1 MLDAAAD
8 LPGTGVVGAKRGG
21 LVLAPHEP
29 GSALGALR
37 GESPRRPVVGAVGQ
51 HRAQHLGDDVAGL
64 ADHDGVAGAHVLDGH
79 LVGVVEGGGGDRGA
93 THEHGFEPG
102 ERGGLT
108 AGSDRHLDVEQRGVA
123 LLGRHLVGD
132 RPAGCPGREAQFALQ
147 DQVVD
152 LDHDAI
158 DLVVEVVA
166 DRLDGL
172 HVLEHGGEV
181 VEALGSVVDRKA
193 QAAQPFEGVE
203 VRTVVGT
210 TDHLPHLV
218 HPERQVARRGDGGIL
233 LAQGAGGGVAGVDV
247 GLLAGGLLGGVEGR
261 EGGQP
266 QVDLAAHLEHGRGT
280 VSQPLG
286 HVVDGAD
293 VGGDVLADP
302 TVAAGGGLH
311 EPTVLI
317 AQRHREPVELE
328 LAGPGR
334 RRGFL
339 AEAPQH
345 PL

>member
-1 MLDAAAD
+1 M
-8 LPGTGVVGAKRGG
+8 
-21 LVLAPHEP
+21 
-29 GSALGALR
+29 
-37 GESPRRPVVGAVGQ
+37 
-51 HRAQHLGDDVAGL
+51 
-64 ADHDGVAGAHVLDGH
+64 
-79 LVGVVEGGGGDRGA
+79 
-93 THEHGFEPG
+93 
-102 ERGGLT
+102 
-108 AGSDRHLDVEQRGVA
+108 
-123 LLGRHLVGD
+123 
-132 RPAGCPGREAQFALQ
+132 
-147 DQVVD
+147 
-152 LDHDAI
+152 
-158 DLVVEVVA
+158 A

-172 HVLEHGGEV
+172 HMVEHGGEV

-218 HPERQVARRGDGGIL
+218 RPERQVARRGDGGIL

-247 GLLAGGLLGGVEGR
+247 GLLAGVLLGGVEGR

-280 VSQPLG
+280 VGQPLG

-311 EPTVLI
+311 KPTVLI
-317 AQRHREPVELE
+317 AQRHSEPVELE